1 MIEYIDERLDILK
14 SQLDGRIKSY
24 ISYTSEVN
32 TTNYEINTLPQI
44 AVIQDLKSRIDELT
58 KLKAIAKAFT
68 K

>member
-14 SQLDGRIKSY
+14 SQLDKRIKSY

-32 TTNYEINTLPQI
+32 TTNYEINTLQEI

>member
-1 MIEYIDERLDILK
+1 MIEYIDERLDTLK
-14 SQLDGRIKSY
+14 SQLDKRIKSY

-32 TTNYEINTLPQI
+32 TTNYEINTLQEI